1 MTGQT
6 PYEEI
11 ARRLGALD
19 WTRVTADLDETGHA
33 RLAGLLDPGICER
46 LAALY
51 ERPELFRSRVIMRR
65 HGFGSGEYQYFA
77 YPLPDIVARLRLL
90 LYSRLATIANEWSA
104 RLGDTARYPARL
116 DDFLARCHESGQDRP
131 TPLMLRYRT
140 GDFNRLHQDLYGPLN
155 FPMQVVILLNRP
167 GIDFTGGELV
177 LTEQKPRMQTRAQVV
192 PLSQGD
198 AAIFAVNARPAP
210 GPRGYHRLTM
220 RHGVS
225 QVESGIRHTLGV
237 IFHDAA

>member
-19 WTRVTADLDETGHA
+19 WMRVTADLDETGHA

>member
-6 PYEEI
+6 QHDEI

-19 WTRVTADLDETGHA
+19 WARVTADLDETGHA
-33 RLAGLLDPGICER
+33 RIGGLLDPAICET

-51 ERPELFRSRVIMRR
+51 DRPEVFRSRIVMRK

-77 YPLPDIVARLRLL
+77 YPLPDMVARLRLL

-104 RLGDTARYPARL
+104 RLGDPARYPARL
-116 DDFLARCHESGQDRP
+116 ADFLARCHAAGQRRP

-140 GDFNRLHQDLYGPLN
+140 GDYNRLHQDLYGPLN
-155 FPMQVVILLNRP
+155 FPMQVVVLLSRP

-225 QVESGIRHTLGV
+225 QVESGIRHTLGL